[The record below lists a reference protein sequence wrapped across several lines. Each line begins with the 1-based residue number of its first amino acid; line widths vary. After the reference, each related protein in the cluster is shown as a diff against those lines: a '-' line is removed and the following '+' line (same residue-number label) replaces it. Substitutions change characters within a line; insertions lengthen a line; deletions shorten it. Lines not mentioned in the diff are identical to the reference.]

1 MAAISSKY
9 PLGSPQEHIPMCEK
23 HSINI
28 DITCED
34 CDEFICSQCAK
45 TDHKDHDWKT
55 IPTAGSLRRRDLQK
69 TLGKVKEKNVKTIE
83 EKIRNASKQLEV
95 NQKRFDSEVSKLQ
108 KHYDAI
114 VSKLDEIRKNIETKL
129 REVLETENA
138 ELKRKQLDLKK
149 KQIQI
154 NDLVTFLD
162 EKHNTMS
169 DYGLIDNLRDL
180 TNLVFERDSEI
191 KRGDHLVEY
200 RRGDISEV
208 LLESMIGQIL
218 DWDAIT
224 ITERGLIQYGDEGI
238 YLMEAIKEESS
249 FMSDTKSITSN
260 ELT

>member
-1 MAAISSKY
+1 M
-9 PLGSPQEHIPMCEK
+9 
-23 HSINI
+23 
-28 DITCED
+28 
-34 CDEFICSQCAK
+34 
-45 TDHKDHDWKT
+45 
-55 IPTAGSLRRRDLQK
+55 
-69 TLGKVKEKNVKTIE
+69 
-83 EKIRNASKQLEV
+83 
-95 NQKRFDSEVSKLQ
+95 
-108 KHYDAI
+108 
-114 VSKLDEIRKNIETKL
+114 
-129 REVLETENA
+129 
-138 ELKRKQLDLKK
+138 DLKK

-208 LLESMIGQIL
+208 LLESMMGQIL

-238 YLMEAIKEESS
+238 YLMEAKNEESS
-249 FMSDTKSITSN
+249 FVSDTK
-260 ELT
+260 